1 MPDVDELLAVIAE
14 LGLELHP
21 DRVHVVASKIEG
33 LGSVKQFALVRPA
46 FGPNADK
53 LLIAKFGT
61 AWRGT
66 DLMSPRDVA
75 AALRGASATAVEQ
88 EHRGSVELTWT
99 GPASGQVPIRHTE
112 QVLKEVINAAQR
124 RLFIVS
130 FVAYQVNS
138 ISKALVDAVARG
150 VQIDVLLESS
160 SAHGGKVDHDSA
172 ADMRKAVPSA
182 RLFAW
187 SAHDHGAV
195 DQYPGVVHAKCAVA
209 DGQIAFITSANLTS
223 AAMERNMELGVL
235 VKGGNLPEELHNHLE
250 ALIATKILEP
260 VPSGP

>member
-1 MPDVDELLAVIAE
+1 MDELLAVIAE

-21 DRVHVVASKIEG
+21 DRVRVVASKIEG
-33 LGSVKQFALVRPA
+33 LGSVEQFALVRPS

-53 LLIAKFGT
+53 HLIAKFGQ
-61 AWRGT
+61 AWRAT
-66 DLMSPRDVA
+66 DLMTPRDVA
-75 AALRGASATAVEQ
+75 TALRGASATAVEQ
-88 EHRGSVELTWT
+88 ERRGSVELTWT

-112 QVLKEVINAAQR
+112 QVLMEVINAAQR

-138 ISKALVDAVARG
+138 IGGALADAAARG

-160 SAHGGKVDHDSA
+160 SAQGGKVEHDSA
-172 ADMRKAVPSA
+172 AAMRKAVPST

-187 SAHDHGAV
+187 SAHDKGAA
-195 DQYPGVVHAKCAVA
+195 QYPGVVHAKCAVA
-209 DGQIAFITSANLTS
+209 DGRLAFITSANLTP

-235 VKGGNLPEELHNHLE
+235 VTGGSLPEELHNHLE
-250 ALIATKILEP
+250 ALIATKVIEP
-260 VPSGP
+260 LSAG

>member
-160 SAHGGKVDHDSA
+160 SRTEAKSIMTQQRICGKRCRRLGSSHGPHTTTGQLTSIQVWS
-172 ADMRKAVPSA
+172 MRNVLSRTARSPSSLA
-182 RLFAW
+182 RTSPPPRW
-187 SAHDHGAV
+187 SATWNSASSSKAATS
-195 DQYPGVVHAKCAVA
+195 QKNST
-209 DGQIAFITSANLTS
+209 ITL
-223 AAMERNMELGVL
+223 RR
-235 VKGGNLPEELHNHLE
+235 
-250 ALIATKILEP
+250 
-260 VPSGP
+260 